1 MCASVCVR
9 MFVYLCM
16 HVRVCGVLKMTDEG
30 SNEMKEAQRTS
41 VDGKKLL
48 FNTHART
55 HAVSKQISLLTCLC
69 WQTEPANTGIQIMSK
84 MF

>member
-1 MCASVCVR
+1 M
-9 MFVYLCM
+9 YLCM

-48 FNTHART
+48 FNTHTHART
-55 HAVSKQISLLTCLC
+55 QCPNKSVCSPVSAGRQSQRTLEYKSCLKCFNISD
-69 WQTEPANTGIQIMSK
+69 SV
-84 MF
+84 